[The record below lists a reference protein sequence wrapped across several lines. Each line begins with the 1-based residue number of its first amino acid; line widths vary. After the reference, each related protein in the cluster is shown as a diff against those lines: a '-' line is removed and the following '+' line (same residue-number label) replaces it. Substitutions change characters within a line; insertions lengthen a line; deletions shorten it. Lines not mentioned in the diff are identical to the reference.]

1 MFASLGGVTSG
12 GYHRIRPPGVD
23 FRKAALSTVYTVTS
37 SVPAGGGGL
46 VGQAGGDTR
55 PAYLN
60 PKETSMEEAINQGG
74 VTDVSVSKRGSGT
87 MHLVSVYIHHELTAE
102 KAAELVDLVEKVAI
116 HAIKTWVTA

>member
-1 MFASLGGVTSG
+1 MFASLGGVTSAG
-12 GYHRIRPPGVD
+12 CYGLCRPRWN
-23 FRKAALSTVYTVTS
+23 FRKAALSTVYTVAS
-37 SVPAGGGGL
+37 SVPAGGGGAR
-46 VGQAGGDTR
+46 GRAGGDTR

-116 HAIKTWVTA
+116 HAIKTWATA